1 MGPTDARHLDAKLWI
16 LYFDRQG
23 IIQSDGINLLGD
35 LPRFLVLLL
44 AFQRF
49 DLEDWG
55 VVTALNPKAEL
66 VHNPDPP
73 VPQDMEGQH
82 RYPARGEDGTRELHR
97 SRTLRAATPQDC
109 VLDVAEH
116 LDLAFEDPAYA
127 LDTLKIQTDEL
138 PSYRPQCLAGR
149 ATTVVDGRPVTMKDN
164 SSTQQIV
171 CKIYH
176 PEAARENEGGVIRH
190 IYEQLGRGND
200 PDMRKHLP
208 TMLLCGDVRGSL
220 TNRVRSFVGISWKGH
235 RTTWLIVFV
244 KLREIT
250 ELTGEKFIKAWLEI
264 VKCES
269 RPICPGSSNNQISFT
284 RRSRLPLEY
293 RRGAR

>member
-1 MGPTDARHLDAKLWI
+1 MDSTDVGHLDAKLWI

-23 IIQSDGINLLGD
+23 IIQSDGINLIQD

-49 DLEDWG
+49 NLEDWG

-66 VHNPDPP
+66 VHQLNPP
-73 VPQDMEGQH
+73 VPQEMEARH
-82 RYPARGEDGTRELHR
+82 RYPTRGDDRREDQR
-97 SRTLRAATPQDC
+97 SRAVRETTPKDC
-109 VLDVAEH
+109 VVDVAKH
-116 LDLAFEDPAYA
+116 LDLGFKDQAYA
-127 LDTLKIQTDEL
+127 LDTLRIQTDEL

-149 ATTVVDGRPVTMKDN
+149 ATTVVDGRPVTMKYK
-164 SSTQQIV
+164 SSEKQVV

-176 PEAARENEGGVIRH
+176 PEVARKNEGEIIQHMYKEVEG
-190 IYEQLGRGND
+190 GND

-208 TMLLCGDVRGSL
+208 TMLLYGDIRGSL
-220 TNRVRSFVGISWKGH
+220 TNRVRSFLGITWKGH
-235 RTTWLIVFV
+235 RTMRLVVFV

-250 ELTGEKFIKAWLEI
+250 ELTGEKFIKAWFEI

-269 RPICPGSSNNQISFT
+269 RLICPGFIN
-284 RRSRLPLEY
+284 
-293 RRGAR
+293 